1 LGRPRIAG
9 HRATEHG
16 ADRTV
21 SRTVLWL
28 PNRRARNRRV
38 AGGKAAGLC
47 RLAALGFP
55 VPPGFVVPVGAMEEW
70 GAGRRKEV
78 WRAASRLR
86 QPLVVRSSL
95 VGEDDVRWSFA
106 GQLET
111 VLGVE
116 GEEDFFRA
124 MEVVKAS
131 ASRLRLQ
138 RYGEVQAEVE
148 LPGALGEGEVAAVTL
163 GQPAE
168 TPDDAGSPGGT
179 AGVVGRLAGSSA
191 GTVGGV
197 GRLAGSPGG
206 TAGVV
211 GRLAGSSAP
220 TPGALGMAIL
230 VQEMVPARA
239 AGVAFSHDP
248 ITGRSTAVLEAV
260 PRLGQELV
268 QGRAAPDRFVV
279 DPRGVLL
286 LEERM
291 RLGEEDLPT
300 EVVLT
305 VASMA
310 RLAADRFGFPQDMEW
325 AWDGANVFL
334 LQSRPITS
342 LAGKSVYSRKL
353 VGDMTPGPIKHLVW
367 STNTLG
373 MVEGVFGEVFTC
385 LIGKNSYDFKRILK
399 RIRSRAYVDTTF
411 VGELLADV
419 GLPRNLFEAIA
430 REERVSRRVR
440 LNPKLLSR
448 APGILAFV
456 WKYARMEGELD
467 AVLQRHGKELDR
479 FRKADWS
486 GEPASQLLARAEE
499 LLALHRHLQRC
510 IMFGS
515 MNLAIRTRLL
525 KRFVARQAPDLDASQ
540 LLLGLRGLKSLEPNR
555 ALQVVAMGTATLEDE
570 LMELLHSGRD
580 QAIREALEKHPG
592 GAALLGEV
600 DLFLERFG
608 FLSANGTNFGEPTW
622 AEDPTPLWM
631 ALGRMMREEPRP
643 TKDSG
648 ALREDARRRVLAR
661 LGPVQRRL
669 FLARLG
675 SAARYLELREG
686 ISLLMTEDTYELRRL
701 FLALGRQLVET
712 GGLRD
717 PEDVFFLYLQELRDL
732 VKGGQP
738 VDEPET
744 RFHRGMLVEELPG
757 LAHPAMSPDALQT
770 LVLERKAEIEADR
783 DVELPETILGEEI
796 PSTVPEP
803 EDAHILTGIAAS
815 RGMIRGTARVVRELS
830 DAPARL
836 SAADVLVVPFSDVGW
851 TPLFASVGGI
861 VAECGG
867 QLSHTAIVA
876 REYGLPAVV
885 GVRNALN
892 HIRNGQTVTVDGGT
906 GRVYLEEDGMS

>member
-1 LGRPRIAG
+1 
-9 HRATEHG
+9 
-16 ADRTV
+16 
-21 SRTVLWL
+21 
-28 PNRRARNRRV
+28 V
-38 AGGKAAGLC
+38 AGGKAAGLS
-47 RLAALGFP
+47 RLAAFGFP
-55 VPPGFVVPVGAMEEW
+55 VPPGFVVPVGAMEEGDGGW
-70 GAGRRKEV
+70 RKEV
-78 WRAASRLR
+78 RRAASRLR
-86 QPLVVRSSL
+86 RPLAVRSSL

-111 VLGVE
+111 VLGVD
-116 GEEDFFRA
+116 GEEDLFRA
-124 MEVVKAS
+124 MEVVKDS

-138 RYGEVQAEVE
+138 QYGEVQAEVE
-148 LPGALGEGEVAAVTL
+148 LHGTLGEGGVAAVAL
-163 GQPAE
+163 GAPSE
-168 TPDDAGSPGGT
+168 TPAS
-179 AGVVGRLAGSSA
+179 
-191 GTVGGV
+191 
-197 GRLAGSPGG
+197 
-206 TAGVV
+206 
-211 GRLAGSSAP
+211 
-220 TPGALGMAIL
+220 LGMAIL

-248 ITGRSTAVLEAV
+248 ISGRSTVVLEAV
-260 PRLGQELV
+260 ARLGQELV

-291 RLGEEDLPT
+291 GLGEEDLPT

-310 RLAADRFGFPQDMEW
+310 RLAADRFGLPQDVEW

-385 LIGKNSYDFKRILK
+385 LIGKNQYDFRRILK

-456 WKYARMEGELD
+456 WRYARMEGELD

-479 FRKADWS
+479 FRRTDWS
-486 GEPASQLLARAEE
+486 GEPGSQLLARAEE

-515 MNLAIRTRLL
+515 MNLAIRTRFL
-525 KRFVARQAPDLDASQ
+525 KQYVARHAPDVDASQ

-555 ALQVVAMGTATLEDE
+555 ALQAVAMGAAPLEDE

-580 QAIREALEKHPG
+580 KTIREALDGHPG

-600 DLFLERFG
+600 DAFLRRFG

-622 AEDPTPLWM
+622 AEDPAPLWM
-631 ALGRMMREEPRP
+631 ALGRMMREEPRRA
-643 TKDSG
+643 KDSG
-648 ALREDARRRVLAR
+648 ALREEARRRVLAR
-661 LGPVQRRL
+661 LGPVQRRR

-686 ISLLMTEDTYELRRL
+686 ISLLMTEDTYGLRRL
-701 FLALGRQLVET
+701 FLALGRRLVEAD
-712 GGLRD
+712 GLRD
-717 PEDVFFLYLQELRDL
+717 PEDVFFLHLHELRDF
-732 VKGGQP
+732 VKSGMR
-738 VDEPET
+738 VDGPQK
-744 RFHRGMLVEELPG
+744 RFHGGMLVEEFPG
-757 LAHPAMSPDALQT
+757 LAHPAMGPDALQA
-770 LVLERKAEIEADR
+770 LVLERKAEIEEDR
-783 DVELPETILGEEI
+783 GVELPETILGEEI
-796 PSTVPEP
+796 PSALPEP
-803 EDAHILTGIAAS
+803 EDARILTGIAAS
-815 RGMIRGTARVVRELS
+815 GGVIRGTARVVRELS

-836 SAADVLVVPFSDVGW
+836 SSADVLVVPFSDVGW

-885 GVRNALN
+885 GVRSALKL
-892 HIRNGQTVTVDGGT
+892 IRNGQTVTVDGGA
-906 GRVYLEEDGMS
+906 GRVYLEEDGMP